1 VSEVTITEQGH
12 LIVGNIGVPAVAVPA
27 LRAHFAAE
35 QKGDYHEG
43 LEEGIKI
50 GQAERMPEDVQKL
63 VDEVTSLM
71 SQNGWMHD
79 AEHLGHYIE
88 RLAAALEAAYSQKG
102 TE

>member
-1 VSEVTITEQGH
+1 
-12 LIVGNIGVPAVAVPA
+12 VA
-27 LRAHFAAE
+27 
-35 QKGDYHEG
+35 
-43 LEEGIKI
+43 
-50 GQAERMPEDVQKL
+50 
-63 VDEVTSLM
+63 EVTSLM